1 MGASRAAIGARLAAP
16 IEHLPGAARV
26 DLVILKEAD
35 PYLALDVV
43 SGELL
48 D

>member
-1 MGASRAAIGARLAAP
+1 MGASRAAIGARLAAA
-16 IEHLPGAARV
+16 IEHLLGVARV

-43 SGELL
+43 PGELL
-48 D
+48 S